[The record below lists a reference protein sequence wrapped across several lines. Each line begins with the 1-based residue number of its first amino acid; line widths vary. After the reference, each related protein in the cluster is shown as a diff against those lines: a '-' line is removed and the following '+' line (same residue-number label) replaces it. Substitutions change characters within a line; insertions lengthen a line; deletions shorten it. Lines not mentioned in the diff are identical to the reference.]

1 MVEYTKNMLYARK
14 VLAVLF
20 MHLITGD
27 STWLIVNAGSIL
39 SCSLARSMGFKSM
52 QDCNAFLFSAG
63 LAAYVNRGP
72 QGWKFEIK
80 TKEFEMF
87 FKQHGF
93 DRNVMEIDIWRG
105 DIDSKLKDKRQNKVN
120 SIDYH
125 VIRLGNVVE

>member
-39 SCSLARSMGFKSM
+39 SCSLARFMGFNSM

-63 LAAYVNRGP
+63 LAAYVDRGP
-72 QGWKFEIK
+72 QGWKFE
-80 TKEFEMF
+80 MM
-87 FKQHGF
+87 QS
-93 DRNVMEIDIWRG
+93 R
-105 DIDSKLKDKRQNKVN
+105 
-120 SIDYH
+120 
-125 VIRLGNVVE
+125 

>member
-27 STWLIVNAGSIL
+27 STWLIVNARSIL

-63 LAAYVNRGP
+63 LAAYVDRGP
-72 QGWKFEIK
+72 QGWKFE
-80 TKEFEMF
+80 MM
-87 FKQHGF
+87 QS
-93 DRNVMEIDIWRG
+93 RRALSCAV
-105 DIDSKLKDKRQNKVN
+105 
-120 SIDYH
+120 
-125 VIRLGNVVE
+125 